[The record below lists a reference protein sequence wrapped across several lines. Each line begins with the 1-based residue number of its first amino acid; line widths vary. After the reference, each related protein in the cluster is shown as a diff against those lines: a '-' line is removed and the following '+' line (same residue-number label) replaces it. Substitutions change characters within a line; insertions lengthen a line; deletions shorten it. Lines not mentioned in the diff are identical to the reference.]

1 MKPVRP
7 ETTIKL
13 NGRKNTNSELMIDIL
28 NEFSE
33 IYIWPYRNSI
43 SDSIDKPIIISSH
56 DIEKAIYESA
66 LISLPGGSIEAP
78 LKRFPVIFR
87 KENKFI

>member
-13 NGRKNTNSELMIDIL
+13 NGRKNANSELMIDIL

-33 IYIWPYRNSI
+33 IYIWSYRNNI

-66 LISLPGGSIEAP
+66 LISLPWGLNRSSFETLSGHFSE
-78 LKRFPVIFR
+78 R
-87 KENKFI
+87 K